1 MQAFPLICL
10 ADTSTARKA
19 LRRLHSE
26 NMQSAVKAQ
35 KGSDKAILNLM
46 LTTKSLSDK
55 AKEFENLQ
63 RNIAAAITKD
73 ERQRMCFV
81 AR

>member
-1 MQAFPLICL
+1 M
-10 ADTSTARKA
+10 ARKA
-19 LRRLHSE
+19 LRRLHSA
-26 NMQSAVKAQ
+26 NMHSAQKAK

-46 LTTKSLSDK
+46 LTTKALSDK

-73 ERQRMCFV
+73 ERQRMCFM
-81 AR
+81 ARLY